1 MNLFDSISPDEL
13 TLLSS
18 IIAIAIAKGKN
29 PDDINVL
36 GNFITNLGASLLT
49 IAAQQQYVDSKE
61 EKRKQIID
69 LENQIDNLK
78 KELGW

>member
-49 IAAQQQYVDSKE
+49 IAAQQQYLDSKE

>member
-1 MNLFDSISPDEL
+1 MSLFDSISPDEL

-49 IAAQQQYVDSKE
+49 IAAQQQYLDSKE

-78 KELGW
+78 KELG

>member
-49 IAAQQQYVDSKE
+49 IAAQQQYLDSKE

-78 KELGW
+78 KELG